1 MFATNVRCCCQQTES
16 SPSGYR
22 CKRLHTWARLTL
34 EHAVLFLH
42 QTCPDI
48 PVFISSQL
56 KARDQMHHTSPLSEW
71 DFWHF
76 SHTHLSINNDV
87 KQWFVFFTHHMSHIP
102 SQARDSLTRSLINK
116 NISFYKIFISNKIVD
131 CDKWRKLSQNLFK
144 LTEIIFTVNIVY
156 WYLLC

>member
-1 MFATNVRCCCQQTES
+1 MLLSADRIEPLRVQMQTLAHLSKTHTRACCPL
-16 SPSGYR
+16 SPSNMPRHPCVHFLSAQG
-22 CKRLHTWARLTL
+22 KRPNAPHKPAFRMRL
-34 EHAVLFLH
+34 
-42 QTCPDI
+42 
-48 PVFISSQL
+48 
-56 KARDQMHHTSPLSEW
+56 
-71 DFWHF
+71 WHY

-102 SQARDSLTRSLINK
+102 SQARDSLTQSLINK
-116 NISFYKIFISNKIVD
+116 NIRFYKIFISNKIVD